1 MTRIRL
7 IFFALIALYLALVPA
22 LPHGASPV
30 FWLVSTQ
37 DDFLRGETQNISVDA
52 TGQILLGP
60 SIESIYDTTEPFIW
74 SLATDGDAVWVGS
87 GPKGAVTR
95 IARDD
100 GEVTSFDLDTLSV
113 YALTTDRQGGIFA
126 ATGPDGKVF
135 GIDRERNVR
144 VVFDPDEPYIWS
156 LATDASGTLYVGTGN
171 PGRVY
176 GVTPEGNAE
185 LFYETSAVHV
195 RA

>member
-7 IFFALIALYLALVPA
+7 IFFAQIALYLALVPA

-37 DDFLRGETQNISVDA
+37 DDFLRGEPQNISVDA

-74 SLATDGDAVWVGS
+74 SLATDGDAVWIGS

-113 YALTTDRQGGIFA
+113 YALAIDGQGGVFA

-135 GIDRERNVR
+135 GIDADRNVR
-144 VVFDPDEPYIWS
+144 VVFDLS
-156 LATDASGTLYVGTGN
+156 LI
-171 PGRVY
+171 
-176 GVTPEGNAE
+176 
-185 LFYETSAVHV
+185 HI
-195 RA
+195 